1 MEEKFSNKDIYI
13 TTDLYLTSYLLVKG
27 HKFKFEKKGKAF
39 FSFDM
44 SDDLDEHVNE
54 YLMGSGS
61 VTPLAYANAIKNMK
75 NLLFNK

>member
-27 HKFKFEKKGKAF
+27 HKFKFEKKGKAYF
-39 FSFDM
+39 NFPM

-61 VTPLAYANAIKNMK
+61 VTPLAYANAVKNLK